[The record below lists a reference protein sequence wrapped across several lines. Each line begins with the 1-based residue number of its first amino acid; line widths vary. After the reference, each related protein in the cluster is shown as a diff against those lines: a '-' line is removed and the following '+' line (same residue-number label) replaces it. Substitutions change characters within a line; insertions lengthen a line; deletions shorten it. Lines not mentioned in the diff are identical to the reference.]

1 MPRIWGTH
9 RNEKWGGRPGEGSVV
24 EIGILWRPGSS
35 RLDVVVGK
43 DFSEEATGLTG
54 LRCSPVRFCQL

>member
-9 RNEKWGGRPGEGSVV
+9 RNEKWGGRPGEGSEGSVV

-43 DFSEEATGLTG
+43 DFSEESNNTLVWY
-54 LRCSPVRFCQL
+54 P